1 MCEHPLSINKKMKD
15 IETGISNIISA
26 DNRTLEQNT
35 IVAKATSG
43 VVGKYTFIDRYKFL
57 SELFNSYEEVVLK
70 KYNIKK

>member
-35 IVAKATSG
+35 IVAKATNG

-57 SELFNSYEEVVLK
+57 SELFNSYEEVILK